1 MILLEPT
8 GLNLFFFFLIIEKVV
23 SIFVGVVGDTGHK
36 SGVVD
41 SHCNNARRARLM
53 LK

>member
-8 GLNLFFFFLIIEKVV
+8 GLNLFFFLIIEKVV

>member
-8 GLNLFFFFLIIEKVV
+8 GLNLFFFFFIEKVV